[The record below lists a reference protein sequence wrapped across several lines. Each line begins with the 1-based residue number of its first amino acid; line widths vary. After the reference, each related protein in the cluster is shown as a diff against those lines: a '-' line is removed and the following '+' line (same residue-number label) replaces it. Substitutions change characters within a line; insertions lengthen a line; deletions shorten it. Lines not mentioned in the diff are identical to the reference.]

1 MSEPLYPGARLRD
14 TLRDSWRIWRHRWA
28 ILGAFGLTEERFHAW
43 PLPAQRAFIAAC
55 VGAVLLVIVGPFSGV
70 DLSALIT
77 FAIFVALYVPS
88 WKRLGRAGRWV
99 IPGAFLA
106 LFITHTA
113 VSMRPA
119 RRSVT
124 MPLLS
129 SVQKLARAATSPARS
144 PTPNPSASITPRPT

>member
-70 DLSALIT
+70 AYY
-77 FAIFVALYVPS
+77 F
-88 WKRLGRAGRWV
+88 GRNLRRD
-99 IPGAFLA
+99 
-106 LFITHTA
+106 
-113 VSMRPA
+113 VSLRFEQRDGLQVNGDRVERRRAQADPWRCA
-119 RRSVT
+119 RCW
-124 MPLLS
+124 
-129 SVQKLARAATSPARS
+129 
-144 PTPNPSASITPRPT
+144 